1 LVDAFYGLHV
11 SFWHW
16 FIYWV
21 VGNLMKIAVVIL
33 LLLAGCTTRKAGEA
47 WPYTSV
53 SYGEDDMIYNGVG
66 ITW

>member
-1 LVDAFYGLHV
+1 
-11 SFWHW
+11 
-16 FIYWV
+16 
-21 VGNLMKIAVVIL
+21 MKIAAVIL

-53 SYGEDDMIYNGVG
+53 SYGEDDMIYNGIG

>member
-33 LLLAGCTTRKAGEA
+33 LLLAGCTTRKAGES
-47 WPYTSV
+47 WPYTAV

>member
-1 LVDAFYGLHV
+1 VKILVIVFAL
-11 SFWHW
+11 
-16 FIYWV
+16 I
-21 VGNLMKIAVVIL
+21 VG
-33 LLLAGCTTRKAGEA
+33 GCMIRKAGQD